1 LVETPLIIP
10 AGQSVISGIA
20 SGMNRAP
27 VMDIGFRRDEEGGSG
42 EVFVE

>member
-1 LVETPLIIP
+1 LAETPLIIP
-10 AGQSVISGIA
+10 AGQSVISEIT

-27 VMDIGFRRDEEGGSG
+27 VMNMGFRRDEEGGSG